1 MTTEKKAEAEEVGTV
16 SGGAIQPNSEGI
28 DLGFTNED
36 LRNLMMSPMKTMSTF
51 SSHVHTDD
59 CYAGH
64 RHVQPYGTTDL
75 TNVPVYVRRTDGTSG
90 NLYNDSGTVIGHYN
104 YGVTIHCGVCNREL
118 YSFYLDNSQSVGYP
132 SYIYHRVYTYV
143 DTYPYKNTTTNVITY
158 PWEYTDDW
166 WLKKST
172 IASNNFYSFF
182 NYTNINSKVTFPWT
196 GLPVW
201 DTNGN
206 VSYLPYTGCTNVNA
220 EAHINPDACQPM
232 GKKTKVHFNAG
243 YWISNEYYFMGD
255 VEPMITV
262 TCADCGKQ
270 IAGVSAH
277 ASGTSVVS
285 PSNDDWYRTSVS
297 SWFYGYDSNGVIKQ
311 FSNTATSSIWH
322 NKTEAQCSEYRKIND
337 MAISVNWA
345 VQATYNMIPWG
356 TGGEND
362 TKTSWYTRTT
372 PIDYPLQGITLER
385 KADLNNPVAWA
396 PYRGCPYCGTFGT
409 NYTCG
414 EVEDNTLDCN
424 QVVTSIVPEAPIQN
438 VYYGNPINTKAIATY
453 LDGHTSSITCTT
465 TFLTNTVK
473 NNQIATISY
482 TGMINKAKSIG
493 TLSTTVTVNVIPGL
507 SSISVIPSATTV
519 YNGTVPTYKVE
530 ANYIDGTKKLI
541 TLGQYTMSGW
551 SSGYGTKTVTFT
563 YTDSGKTVTANVT
576 IVVKPNLTNLLV
588 SANITTFFYGED
600 TTFTFTAEYEDGSK
614 KNVAANCIQNYD
626 NKLIGTQTA
635 AFSYSENGIAKTA
648 SVGVIVRD
656 YPVSLNITLAQNRI
670 YQGQNI
676 TLQSS
681 VAKLASGK
689 EEAVSPV
696 ISAFDN
702 GTLGSRNIIF
712 SYALNDRSVSIT
724 KAVEIQP
731 DLYDIQL
738 SNNDFTIYRGQS
750 LDLSV
755 MANFNVGGNVALDYG
770 DYIIKDFDNN
780 VYDRIGKT
788 YTLTYTNRGVEI
800 SKPLTI
806 KVLPNIDVMSMSVTD
821 QTTEGIPIP
830 FSVEII
836 YEDGQK
842 KTLTEADTGD
852 PESGLSVDNYDP
864 DLVGYQDIQIKY
876 SEGGKKLSQT
886 ARIRVRALIKISI
899 PISALISIDPN
910 VGKAY
915 APTLIIENQSK
926 ESVVVGINSVHKGYS
941 DLIDVLPS
949 KYSDWSKLG
958 KHDSKYIA
966 IGFDYASDNWME
978 KLQKNPLFIS
988 EAYMAEIGKINKETS
1003 SSLKFQIQHG
1013 NSFESNAAFQYVIN
1027 WVIRLAEE

>member
-1 MTTEKKAEAEEVGTV
+1 MTTERKAEANEIASV
-16 SGGAIQPNSEGI
+16 SGGAIQPLFEVPESEMSNEEFKN
-28 DLGFTNED
+28 LFT
-36 LRNLMMSPMKTMSTF
+36 RRMTRMSTL
-51 SSHVHTDD
+51 STHVHTDD

-64 RHVQPYGTTDL
+64 RHVQPYGTTDM
-75 TNVPVYVRRTDGTSG
+75 TNVPVYIRRTDGTSG

-104 YGVTIHCGVCNREL
+104 YGVSIHCGVCNREL

-132 SYIYHRVYTYV
+132 SYIYQRAYTYV
-143 DTYPYKNTTTNVITY
+143 DTYPYQRTTTNVVTY
-158 PWEYTDDW
+158 PWEYTEDW

-172 IASNNFYSFF
+172 IASNNFYNFY
-182 NYTNINSKVTFPWT
+182 NYTNLDSRVVFPWS
-196 GLPVW
+196 GLPIW

-206 VSYLPYTGCTNVNA
+206 VAYLPFTGCTNTNV
-220 EAHINPDACQPM
+220 EAHVNIDACYPA
-232 GKKTKVHFNAG
+232 GKKTKVVITTAG
-243 YWISNEYYFMGD
+243 VSNSNDFIGLYDREGHISMS
-255 VEPMITV
+255 
-262 TCADCGKQ
+262 CADCNKE
-270 IAGVSAH
+270 IVSFQTR
-277 ASGTSVVS
+277 ASVNFKPS
-285 PSNDDWYRTSVS
+285 PLTGGDMTDRIFTYVQSA
-297 SWFYGYDSNGVIKQ
+297 FYGYDTNGSIKRFTYGINSDLVNRSQ
-311 FSNTATSSIWH
+311 LQCDEFLQVNNVAWSLVTAIESLVDKKS
-322 NKTEAQCSEYRKIND
+322 
-337 MAISVNWA
+337 MV
-345 VQATYNMIPWG
+345 
-356 TGGEND
+356 
-362 TKTSWYTRTT
+362 
-372 PIDYPLQGITLER
+372 IDYPFQGVLATKPYVPGKIMSW
-385 KADLNNPVAWA
+385 VA
-396 PYRGCPYCGTFGT
+396 YRGCPYCGTFGSS
-409 NYTCG
+409 YTCG
-414 EVEDNTLDCN
+414 EEQDTTLDCN
-424 QVVTSIVPEAPIQN
+424 QVVTSIVPEAPIQT
-438 VYYGNPINTKAIATY
+438 VYYGNSINTKAIATY
-453 LDGHTSSITCTT
+453 LDGHTSSITCST
-465 TFLTNTVK
+465 TFFSNKVQ

-482 TGMINKAKSIG
+482 TGLINNAKSVG

-507 SSISVIPSATTV
+507 SSISVIPSADTV

-530 ANYIDGTKKLI
+530 ANYMDGTKKLI

-551 SSGYGTKTVTFT
+551 SSGYGNKTVTFT
-563 YTDSGKTVTANVT
+563 YTDSGKTVTASVT
-576 IVVKPNLTNLLV
+576 IVVKPNLINLLV
-588 SANITTFFYGED
+588 SANNTTFFYGED
-600 TTFTFTAEYEDGSK
+600 TTFTFTAAYEDGSK
-614 KNVAANCIQNYD
+614 KNVTANCIQNYN
-626 NKLIGTQTA
+626 NKQIGTQTA
-635 AFSYSENGIAKTA
+635 AFSYSENGITKTA
-648 SVGVIVRD
+648 SVSVIVRD

-689 EEAVSPV
+689 EEAVSPA

-712 SYALNDRSVSIT
+712 SYALNDRSVSVT
-724 KAVEIQP
+724 KVVEIQP

-738 SNNDFTIYRGQS
+738 SNNDFTIYRGQT
-750 LDLSV
+750 LNLSV

-780 VYDRIGKT
+780 VYDRTGKT

-926 ESVVVGINSVHKGYS
+926 ESVVVGITSVHKGYS

-966 IGFDYASDNWME
+966 IGFDYASDNWVE